1 MAGVEQIVF
10 LTHLYH
16 GASADPVILSAR
28 GRLQNR
34 LVIFDVADKIRGGGQ
49 IDRVIVGVPGAPFLE
64 IVDVID
70 AVLIEGHSV
79 PHIGLLASIQ
89 GGPEISPIVVSRLLL
104 LRRSQLGKI
113 FVISR
118 VGKAAVSIGIL
129 SAAAE

>member
-49 IDRVIVGVPGAPFLE
+49 IEGMVAGIALILQV
-64 IVDVID
+64 VDVID